1 MKKRTIIIVCSAVLA
16 IALLSIGITYAYLG
30 TNEEKKNKVMVG
42 RDTVSI
48 TENFPEVSEQSMVN
62 EHTKKVQITNT
73 GSVPC
78 YVRVYAEFSDSRIAE
93 KAKVDGCNLKDT
105 AWSDFKTAL
114 SGENNSSEWVYVSD
128 GKLSGYFYYKKRVMP
143 GNSTSKLI
151 EKVKVDYRDPANNT
165 EDSNIDKIQPYEMIV
180 YTETVQ
186 STDIDGTE
194 YGVNKLTVNNIEYAA
209 DKQWELAWKSF
220 LKVE

>member
-48 TENFPEVSEQSMVN
+48 TESFPEVSEQSMEN
-62 EHTKKVQITNT
+62 KHTKEVQIKNT

-105 AWSDFKTAL
+105 AWSEFKTAL
-114 SGENNSSEWVYVSD
+114 SDENNSSKWVYVKT
-128 GKLSGYFYYKKRVMP
+128 GNLAGYFYYKDRVMS
-143 GNSTSKLI
+143 GDSTSELI
-151 EKVKVDYRDPANNT
+151 KKVKVDYRDPNDTN
-165 EDSNIDKIQPYEMIV
+165 DSNIDKIQPYEMIV

-194 YGVNKLTVNNIEYAA
+194 YGVKELKVNNIAYAA
-209 DKQWELAWKSF
+209 NKQWELAWKRF
-220 LKVE
+220 LKVP